1 LAQREV
7 LFSPTGDSPW
17 PGLAMR
23 RLLWSVILGL
33 ATLGLPAATAGR
45 LTVDDVRNMA
55 FAKGVVTIEEI
66 KLDHGVWKVQ
76 GRDAG
81 GHKIEIEVDAGSGEI
96 VRIKRH

>member
-1 LAQREV
+1 
-7 LFSPTGDSPW
+7 
-17 PGLAMR
+17 
-23 RLLWSVILGL
+23 
-33 ATLGLPAATAGR
+33 
-45 LTVDDVRNMA
+45 MA